1 VSRFFYFDNSAL
13 IKLYHQESG
22 TEQAEEIFRQAESTL
37 VISELAIVELYS
49 TLARKVR
56 IGEITPE
63 AQNVTRSNFEDD
75 CTQRFIVM
83 PLDSAVIQK
92 SKELLQRYG
101 NTKALRTLDALHLAT
116 CLMAQTRENLVFVC
130 ADRQLLDVGQ
140 AAGLQTLNP
149 ELCSD

>member
-63 AQNVTRSNFEDD
+63 A
-75 CTQRFIVM
+75 
-83 PLDSAVIQK
+83 
-92 SKELLQRYG
+92 
-101 NTKALRTLDALHLAT
+101 
-116 CLMAQTRENLVFVC
+116 
-130 ADRQLLDVGQ
+130 
-140 AAGLQTLNP
+140 
-149 ELCSD
+149 